1 MLVTLLYLN
10 KTSPEWLIHVNVWQ
24 KPLQYCKVISLQL
37 IQINGK
43 KIKQVLSIFKQGHRI
58 SCSLATNL
66 SVYNALKVYALCICN
81 DLISYN
87 RPLRGSQFSNNKH

>member
-1 MLVTLLYLN
+1 MLVTLLYLI

-43 KIKQVLSIFKQGHRI
+43 K
-58 SCSLATNL
+58 
-66 SVYNALKVYALCICN
+66 
-81 DLISYN
+81 
-87 RPLRGSQFSNNKH
+87 NKTSPEYI